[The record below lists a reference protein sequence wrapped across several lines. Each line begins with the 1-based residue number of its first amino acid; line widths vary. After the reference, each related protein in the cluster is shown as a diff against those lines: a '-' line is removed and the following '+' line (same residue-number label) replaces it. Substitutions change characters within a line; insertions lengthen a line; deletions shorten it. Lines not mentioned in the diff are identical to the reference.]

1 LISRGEE
8 GKMAMATELVLVL
21 VLGTG
26 TGSSSS
32 SLERSITSA
41 EAPPDL
47 ITVSSVGALWYLG
60 LFLFF

>member
-1 LISRGEE
+1 
-8 GKMAMATELVLVL
+8 VLVL